1 MQKLSWKHGLI
12 SLLNNWTTLSLYTW
26 FEENSKN
33 YKMQVIILKEK
44 IKGQLEQ
51 SSLKYAAE
59 SK

>member
-1 MQKLSWKHGLI
+1 MKTWLNLSYKQ
-12 SLLNNWTTLSLYTW
+12 LNNLIPYTW

-51 SSLKYAAE
+51 SSLKYAAK